1 MICPICKQEIKDDS
15 RFCSRC
21 GKKIP
26 RCPTCGKVFYKK
38 SRFCIHDGTPV
49 PEDIFCVFE
58 ETAQQVPNTVEAER
72 FRKIKLRSEKRK
84 KFVSFAATAVLFIL
98 IGGAVGCI
106 VFHERISLKNQINNS
121 RNSVFSEEMPENESD
136 GEDTKPADDIMV
148 EEFPEED
155 QAPEKESP
163 AEAVVSEDNSV
174 DIDEESVS
182 DESTDAVLYFIMH
195 SDSKYFTEKDLE
207 DFDADMCRIAR
218 NGIYALMGRKFSDEK
233 LTAYFEKYDWY
244 EPVIEPEDFSDSF
257 LNAYQI
263 ANRDLIVAFEEEHG
277 YR

>member
-1 MICPICKQEIKDDS
+1 MICPICKQEIKDAS

-58 ETAQQVPNTVEAER
+58 ETAQQVPNTVESER

-84 KFVSFAATAVLFIL
+84 KFIPFAAAAVLFIL

-136 GEDTKPADDIMV
+136 GEDTKPTEDIMV
-148 EEFPEED
+148 EVF
-155 QAPEKESP
+155 PEKESP

-174 DIDEESVS
+174 DIDAESVS

-207 DFDADMCRIAR
+207 DFDADMCRLAR
-218 NGIYALMGRKFSDEK
+218 NGIYALRGRKFSDEK
-233 LTAYFEKYDWY
+233 LTAYFERYDWY

-263 ANRDLIVAFEEEHG
+263 ANLDLIVAFEEERG